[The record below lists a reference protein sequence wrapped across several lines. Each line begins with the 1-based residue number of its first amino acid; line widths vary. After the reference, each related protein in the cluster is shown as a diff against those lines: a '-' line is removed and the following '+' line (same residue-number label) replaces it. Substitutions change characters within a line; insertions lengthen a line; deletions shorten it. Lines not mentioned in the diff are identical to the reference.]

1 MAQVTGRDSLAGQG
15 CPCGVVGVIL
25 LVTLAVVLPA
35 CATGSRQ
42 DAAQEQEAPV
52 EERQAVTQSSEAEE
66 KPAGKYEAALARVR
80 QWRSALR

>member
-1 MAQVTGRDSLAGQG
+1 MVQVTGRDSLAGQG
-15 CPCGVVGVIL
+15 CPCGMVGVIL

-52 EERQAVTQSSEAEE
+52 EERQAGTQSSEAEE
-66 KPAGKYEAALARVR
+66 KPAGKYDASLARIR
-80 QWRSALR
+80 

>member
-15 CPCGVVGVIL
+15 CPLGVVGVIL

-52 EERQAVTQSSEAEE
+52 EERQAGTQSSEAEE
-66 KPAGKYEAALARVR
+66 KPAGKYDASLARIR

>member
-52 EERQAVTQSSEAEE
+52 EERQAGTQSSEAEE
-66 KPAGKYEAALARVR
+66 KPAGKYDASLARIR

>member
-1 MAQVTGRDSLAGQG
+1 
-15 CPCGVVGVIL
+15 VVGVIL

-42 DAAQEQEAPV
+42 DATTPQESPAIQEPEEQPAPV
-52 EERQAVTQSSEAEE
+52 EEEQAVVTAGETPR
-66 KPAGKYEAALARVR
+66 PAGKYDASLARIR